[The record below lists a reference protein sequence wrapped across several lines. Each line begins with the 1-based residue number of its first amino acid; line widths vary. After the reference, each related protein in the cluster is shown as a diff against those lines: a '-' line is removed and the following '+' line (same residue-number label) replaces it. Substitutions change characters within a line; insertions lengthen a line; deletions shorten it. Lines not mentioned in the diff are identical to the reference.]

1 MCAALDRNSSSSGL
15 PPSSALFFVRP
26 SPSVTSGWARTEV
39 PYPLPPGS
47 ARRRVR
53 WRALWQHDRDTE
65 EVADP
70 QVVAF
75 PAQRAAAWAARTL
88 IIPPTVEV
96 DDRAGRLLV
105 EDLVEQARTRDA
117 DAWEALY
124 RL

>member
-1 MCAALDRNSSSSGL
+1 MCAALDRTWSSSGL
-15 PPSSALFFVRP
+15 AAILCPLLRP
-26 SPSVTSGWARTEV
+26 SLPERYIWMGASIEV

-53 WRALWQHDRDTE
+53 WRALWQHDRNTE

-70 QVVAF
+70 QVVAL

-88 IIPPTVEV
+88 IIPPAVEV

-124 RL
+124 R